1 MEEEEENDKEQ
12 RNRYTNMYESAC
24 IYVCVC
30 ASVVRRGAK
39 KNVSTQLYKIFGTEL
54 IGCLLNGLKLL
65 LG

>member
-24 IYVCVC
+24 IYVC